1 MDSSIGQ
8 IVPGLVN
15 VNRSYLYTFQ
25 EKEMELFRVETGA
38 VPGQSCSEETMPMLK
53 RSPRKNTSKV
63 FLVTDSLASVA
74 NVPLIF
80 ADPSKQTKVLH
91 VKPDE

>member
-15 VNRSYLYTFQ
+15 FNRSFLYTFQ

-38 VPGQSCSEETMPMLK
+38 VPGQSCSEERMPMLK
-53 RSPRKNTSKV
+53 RSPRKNNSKV
-63 FLVTDSLASVA
+63 FLVTDSLASV
-74 NVPLIF
+74 VPLIF

-91 VKPDE
+91 VKRDE